1 MERLRVVL
9 SSWFRVKGR
18 SLEHVSFSLRRL
30 SGIVLALYFL
40 VHMVDISTV
49 VLGKEVY
56 DSFLKVFTSPPA
68 VLVDLFLWGVLVVH
82 GVLGAYSAV
91 VESGFLL
98 EKRRQ
103 LLAASWLAIVVLFA
117 VGAAVIVNAFR

>member
-1 MERLRVVL
+1 MRVVL